1 MHWPWKT
8 ILRPLF
14 AIIERELLFF
24 FKSETT
30 LLKKEEGSPKR
41 YIFKSRDDESRGE
54 RGTLKAF
61 HNFYSKKEDN
71 YI

>member
-1 MHWPWKT
+1 MHRPWKT

-14 AIIERELLFF
+14 AIVERELLFF
-24 FKSETT
+24 LIGDDAFKVD
-30 LLKKEEGSPKR
+30 EGSPKR
-41 YIFKSRDDESRGE
+41 YIFKSRDDESRGG

>member
-1 MHWPWKT
+1 MD
-8 ILRPLF
+8 
-14 AIIERELLFF
+14 
-24 FKSETT
+24 
-30 LLKKEEGSPKR
+30 EGSPKR
-41 YIFKSRDDESRGE
+41 YIFKSRDDESRGG